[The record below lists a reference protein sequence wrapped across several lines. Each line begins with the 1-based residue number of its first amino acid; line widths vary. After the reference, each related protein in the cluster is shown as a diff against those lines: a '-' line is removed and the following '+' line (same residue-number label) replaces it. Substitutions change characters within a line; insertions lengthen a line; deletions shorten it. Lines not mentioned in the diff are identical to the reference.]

1 MPNLPMQP
9 DFGGGRRRGSGK
21 GKFNFTS
28 KKKGKFNF
36 ITKKKGKK

>member
-9 DFGGGRRRGSGK
+9 DFGGGRGRGSGK

-28 KKKGKFNF
+28 KKKV
-36 ITKKKGKK
+36 TKKKGKK